1 MDAVGLGCVMMVM
14 MVKSL
19 SNMRQG
25 RQRADTR
32 LPFGVM
38 CAGKMGFA
46 LETGRL
52 FKRRVPA
59 VRQSFEQGQALGTVK
74 EKVVVEY
81 VDRIVKVY
89 QAGATITKEVP
100 IYVSQ
105 AADSAC
111 VVPAGFV
118 RVHDAGANRS

>member
-1 MDAVGLGCVMMVM
+1 MGCVMMVM

-59 VRQSFEQGQALGTVK
+59 VRQSFEQAPGCAIIFGYGGRQIGDAALLWSRQQRF
-74 EKVVVEY
+74 
-81 VDRIVKVY
+81 DH
-89 QAGATITKEVP
+89 A
-100 IYVSQ
+100 
-105 AADSAC
+105 
-111 VVPAGFV
+111 PAKTLTPHG
-118 RVHDAGANRS
+118 G